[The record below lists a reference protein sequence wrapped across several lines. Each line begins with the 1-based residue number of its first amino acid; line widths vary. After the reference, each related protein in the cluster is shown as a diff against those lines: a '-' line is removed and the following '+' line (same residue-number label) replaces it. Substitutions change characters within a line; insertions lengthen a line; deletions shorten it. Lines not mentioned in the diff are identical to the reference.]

1 VGAFIER
8 QMTATPARSPGAL
21 MMRTLLLASAAAV
34 AAFAPA
40 AHAQRANENA
50 VTQAGDA
57 FGTSVGNERVGIYNP
72 FMARGFSPVQAGN
85 TRIDGMYFDYQAD
98 LPERLISGSTMRV
111 GISAQGY
118 PFSAPTGIA
127 DFGIRRA
134 GDEAVLSTVAGVGP
148 FGSLRAEAD
157 AQVPI
162 ASGLAVAAGVGIN
175 REELHYGADRTYT
188 SAAIIPRWRPS
199 DAVEIMPFVGWWSSN
214 GTEAQP
220 IYFTAGS
227 FLPPEIER
235 RRFYGP
241 RWATNEAE
249 GLNAGLLAT
258 VRSGGWTFRGGGFRS
273 VLDLER
279 TFTELAFG
287 TTRDGVAD
295 RFIAA
300 EGDRRFASWSGELRA
315 TRTFAEG
322 ARLHNVHAVLRGRDQ
337 SRRYGG
343 GARFALGRGPIDE
356 RVEIAEP
363 DFTVGPQTHDSV
375 RQLSAG
381 LGYDMRWRGVG
392 ELGFSVQRTDYTKS
406 VETPGGALP
415 ASENQTWLLNANA
428 SARASE
434 WLTVYAGYARG
445 LEESPVAPQ
454 GAVNL
459 DEAPPAIRTR
469 QMDAGVR
476 IVLPRDMRL
485 VAGLFEVSK
494 PYFAL
499 DTAQVFRQLGE
510 VRHRGVEL
518 SLAGQPL
525 PGLTAI
531 LGAVFYDGTLS
542 GDERDAGLVGE
553 HPVGWFGRY
562 VNGALDYRV
571 PFAPGLSVDLAYES
585 TSDRAA
591 DRLNTFV
598 IPGRYVLALGARY
611 RFDVQG
617 APATLRLQTAN
628 IFGNYGWNNIGEGFH
643 YNQPRRWS
651 ASLAVDL

>member
-1 VGAFIER
+1 
-8 QMTATPARSPGAL
+8 
-21 MMRTLLLASAAAV
+21 MMRNLLTSLLAGAAGV

-57 FGTSVGNERVGIYNP
+57 FGSSVGNERVGIYNP
-72 FMARGFSPVQAGN
+72 FQARGFSPVQAGN

-118 PFSAPTGIA
+118 PFAAPTGIA

-134 GDEAVLSTVAGVGP
+134 GDEAVLSTLVGVGP
-148 FGSLRAEAD
+148 FGTLRAEAD
-157 AQVPI
+157 AQIPI
-162 ASGLAVAAGVGIN
+162 AQGLAVAAGVGVT
-175 REELHYGADRTYT
+175 REELHFGADRTFT
-188 SAAIIPRWRPS
+188 SAAVIPRWRPS
-199 DAVEIMPFVGWWSSN
+199 EGVEIMPFVGWWSSQ
-214 GTEAQP
+214 GGEAQP
-220 IYFTAGS
+220 IYFTGGS
-227 FLPPEIER
+227 YLPPEIER
-235 RRFYGP
+235 RRFFGP
-241 RWATNEAE
+241 GWARNESQ

-258 VRSGGWTFRGGGFRS
+258 VRRGGWTLRGGAFRS

-279 TFTELAFG
+279 SYNELAFN
-287 TTRDGVAD
+287 TTPDGIAD
-295 RFIAA
+295 RFITV

-315 TRTFAEG
+315 TRTFTEG
-322 ARLHNVHAVLRGRDQ
+322 PRLHNIHAVVRGRDQ

-343 GARFALGRGPIDE
+343 GARYSLGRGPIDE
-356 RVEIAEP
+356 RVDIPEP
-363 DFTVGPQTHDSV
+363 DFAVGPQTRDSV

-381 LGYDMRWRGVG
+381 LGYDMRWRNVG

-406 VETPGGALP
+406 VQTPSGPLP

-428 SARASE
+428 SLRASD
-434 WLTVYAGYARG
+434 WLTFYGGYARG

-459 DEAPPAIRTR
+459 DEAPPAILTQ

-476 IVLPRDMRL
+476 VVLPRSMRL

-494 PYFAL
+494 PYYAL
-499 DTAQVFRQLGE
+499 DPARVFRQLGE

-518 SLAGQPL
+518 SLSGQPL

-531 LGAVFYDGTLS
+531 VGAVFYDGSLS

-553 HPVGWFGRY
+553 HPVGWFRRY

-571 PFAPGLSVDLAYES
+571 PFVEGLSVDLAYES

-598 IPGRYVLALGARY
+598 IPGRYVLALGTRY
-611 RFDVQG
+611 RFQIEG